1 MVSGV
6 ALAKEILGT
15 PKNDRITGT
24 DRGDVISARG
34 GNDTVVGRDGIDELS
49 GGNNN
54 DTINALGG
62 GRDSINC
69 GPGSDDQVMADE
81 VDGVNI
87 NDRERITDR

>member
-1 MVSGV
+1 VVG
-6 ALAKEILGT
+6 
-15 PKNDRITGT
+15 
-24 DRGDVISARG
+24 RG
-34 GNDTVVGRDGIDELS
+34 GNDEIYGQPAGDSISGSEGDDELTGGEGIDELS

-69 GPGSDDQVMADE
+69 GLGSDDQGIADE

-87 NDRERITDR
+87 NDCERITER